1 MHYPMMTESR
11 VVCSLDGIWKFK
23 LLAQGEAYDASRPLA
38 GEEVAEQKACPRR
51 EQSVVLMPVP
61 CSYNDIYEGRDFRNH
76 VGGMVYERTVQLS
89 AALFSGRLL
98 LRFGSV
104 THRAKVYVNGVF
116 AAEHSGGFL
125 PFEVDIR
132 SLVRA
137 GENRITVL
145 ADNVVDE
152 STLPCGRLVRR
163 QFPGLPEEVE
173 NLPNFGFYN
182 YSGIM
187 RPVVLYTTP
196 ETYIRDI
203 VVAGGTDGV
212 FSYEVSCGG
221 PAFGA
226 SAGTADETERF
237 TETGAEL
244 PTGVRLTVEVLA
256 GDGDDTVLFCAG
268 GSRGSGKIEGCRLWS
283 TDEPYLYRL
292 RVTLTAEGGLRDV
305 YTEEFGFR
313 EFCVRE
319 GRLWLNGAR
328 IYLKGFGKHE
338 DAAVHGRG
346 FCEAYNVKDIGLMK
360 WMGANSFRTSH
371 YPYSEEMMRLC
382 DREGILVIDEVP
394 AVGLHTGFTA
404 TGLLG
409 GVPHGTWST
418 LKTAEHHAQVLREL
432 IARDKNHPCVIA
444 FSIANEPASEEE
456 GAREYFA
463 PLFALAREADPQH
476 RPLTVVTYGGA
487 TPESCKVSGLCD
499 FLMINRYNGWYDTEG
514 NLRGAAALLSDELER
529 FHRKYP
535 DKPIVFGEFGA
546 DAVAGLHDV
555 TGDLFSEEYQ
565 EQFIRTYCELFDTKE
580 YVCGEHVWNFAD
592 FATAENIKRVQG
604 NKKGVFTRE
613 RRPKKAVWYLRERW
627 TGM

>member
-1 MHYPMMTESR
+1 MLYPKMTESR
-11 VVCSLDGIWKFK
+11 VVCSLDGVWKFK
-23 LLAQGEAYDASRPLA
+23 LLAAGASYDAGQPLDFAGQKERPRS
-38 GEEVAEQKACPRR
+38 GE
-51 EQSVVLMPVP
+51 SVVLMPVP
-61 CSYNDIYEGRDFRNH
+61 CSYNDIYEGRSFRDH

-89 AALFSGRLL
+89 AALLSGRLL

-104 THRAKVYVNGVF
+104 THRAKVYVNGSF
-116 AAEHSGGFL
+116 AAEHKGGFL
-125 PFEVDIR
+125 PFEIEIG
-132 SLVRA
+132 SFVRA

-163 QFPGLPEEVE
+163 QFPGLEETLE
-173 NLPNFGFYN
+173 NLPNFDFYN

-196 ETYIRDI
+196 ETYIHDI
-203 VVAGGTDGV
+203 AATGETSGV
-212 FSYEVSCGG
+212 FSYEISCGG
-221 PAFGA
+221 
-226 SAGTADETERF
+226 TAE
-237 TETGAEL
+237 AE
-244 PTGVRLTVEVLA
+244 VSVEVLA
-256 GDGDDTVLFCAG
+256 GDGDDTVLFCG
-268 GSRGSGKIEGCRLWS
+268 TGSSGSGKIENCRLWS
-283 TDEPYLYRL
+283 TDDPYLYRL
-292 RVTLTAEGGLRDV
+292 RVTLTGRGEEELRDV

-313 EFCVRE
+313 EFCVRD
-319 GRLWLNGAR
+319 GGLWLNGAPV
-328 IYLKGFGKHE
+328 YLKGFGKHE

-409 GVPHGTWST
+409 GVPHGTWTT

-444 FSIANEPASEEE
+444 FSLANEPASEEE
-456 GAREYFA
+456 GAKEYFE
-463 PLFALAREADPQH
+463 PLFALARETDPQN
-476 RPLTVVTYGGA
+476 RPLMAVTYGGA
-487 TPESCKVSGLCD
+487 TPESCKVSELCD

-514 NLRGAAALLSDELER
+514 NMRGAAALLADELER
-529 FHRKYP
+529 FHGKYP

-546 DAVAGLHDV
+546 DAVAGMHDV

-565 EQFIRTYCELFDTKE
+565 EEFIRVYCELFDTKA

-592 FATAENIKRVQG
+592 FATAENSKRVQG
-604 NKKGVFTRE
+604 NKKGVFTRD
-613 RRPKKAVWYLRERW
+613 RRPKKAVWYLRDRW
-627 TGM
+627 TGQTG